1 LTRNYR
7 VFFLFG
13 GELQLVLFGSTPFIL
28 KSANIHFFEV
38 QIYIFFEVL
47 NIFGHRAVGPS
58 RVAQDG
64 KVQTAR
70 RRRTE
75 EGEINSASPRHA
87 AIGWVNARGRRLVVV
102 GLGSPSHHTHHRP
115 HHRARPAPPAGPT
128 RPDPTR
134 PPPAF
139 DHPERP
145 RCARR
150 CGARRRR
157 RPTRH
162 PRARSR
168 RPRPP
173 SPGAAPSFLPS
184 VLPAASLA
192 AAGPAWRD
200 SPGWQ
205 VVAAGSGPARVSPA
219 ARCSVLGGF

>member
-1 LTRNYR
+1 VAEILTRNYR

-64 KVQTAR
+64 KVTAR
-70 RRRTE
+70 CDWV
-75 EGEINSASPRHA
+75 GECKRKKTSSGGARIAIASHTPQTTPPR
-87 AIGWVNARGRRLVVV
+87 
-102 GLGSPSHHTHHRP
+102 SPCS
-115 HHRARPAPPAGPT
+115 ARPPA

-134 PPPAF
+134 RGHPPPLTTPSGR
-139 DHPERP
+139 D
-145 RCARR
+145 ARG
-150 CGARRRR
+150 GAELVG
-157 RPTRH
+157 
-162 PRARSR
+162 
-168 RPRPP
+168 
-173 SPGAAPSFLPS
+173 GAARPATRALGLAAPDPRRQVPPLPSFLPSFFPS